1 MASVPLVCAL
11 LASKYAVILD
21 ALYGELGDAA
31 VVRVG
36 PADAEEPYPPR
47 VLGPDE
53 LPGPPPARYVIE
65 CVLPDGHLLHVSDH
79 RGYGLR
85 KVARP
90 ADAPDAWIVEIWS
103 RRDDF
108 TSGLVGTATSDEHS
122 VSGLLVGVRDALHVH
137 GMRAV
142 S

>member
-1 MASVPLVCAL
+1 MCAL
-11 LASKYAVILD
+11 LASKYAAILD
-21 ALYGELGDAA
+21 ALCGELGVAA

-36 PADAEEPYPPR
+36 PADAEEPYPPH

-65 CVLPDGHLLHVSDH
+65 CALPDGHLLHVSDH

-90 ADAPDAWIVEIWS
+90 AEAPDAWIVEIWS
-103 RRDDF
+103 SSDELA
-108 TSGLVGTATSDEHS
+108 SGLMSTATSDEHS
-122 VSGLLVGVRDALHVH
+122 VSGLLDAVRDALHVH

>member
-1 MASVPLVCAL
+1 MCAL
-11 LASKYAVILD
+11 LASKYAAILD
-21 ALYGELGDAA
+21 ALCGELGDAA

-36 PADAEEPYPPR
+36 PADAEEPYPPH

-79 RGYGLR
+79 RRYGLR

-103 RRDDF
+103 RRGDF

-122 VSGLLVGVRDALHVH
+122 VSGLLVAVRDALHVH

>member
-1 MASVPLVCAL
+1 MTSVPLVCAL
-11 LASKYAVILD
+11 LASKYPAILD
-21 ALYGELGDAA
+21 ALRGELGDAA

-36 PADAEEPYPPR
+36 PADSEEPYPPH

-90 ADAPDAWIVEIWS
+90 AEAPDAWIVEIWS
-103 RRDDF
+103 RRDDLA
-108 TSGLVGTATSDEHS
+108 SGLMSTATSDEHS
-122 VSGLLVGVRDALHVH
+122 VSGLLDAVRDALRVH

>member
-11 LASKYAVILD
+11 LASKYPAILD
-21 ALYGELGDAA
+21 ALCGELGDAA

-36 PADAEEPYPPR
+36 PADAEEPYPPH

-65 CVLPDGHLLHVSDH
+65 CALPDGLLHVSDH

-90 ADAPDAWIVEIWS
+90 AEAPDAWIVEIWS
-103 RRDDF
+103 RRDDLA
-108 TSGLVGTATSDEHS
+108 SGLMSTATSDEHS
-122 VSGLLVGVRDALHVH
+122 VSGLLDAVRDALHVH

>member
-1 MASVPLVCAL
+1 MTSSPLVCAL
-11 LASKYAVILD
+11 LASKYAALLD
-21 ALYGELGDAA
+21 ALRGELGDAA
-31 VVRVG
+31 VVRIG
-36 PADAEEPYPPR
+36 PADAEEPYPPHL
-47 VLGPDE
+47 LGPDE

-65 CVLPDGHLLHVSDH
+65 CVLPDGNLLHVSDH

-90 ADAPDAWIVEIWS
+90 AEAPDAWIVEIWS
-103 RRDDF
+103 RRDDLA
-108 TSGLVGTATSDEHS
+108 SGLMSTATSDQHS
-122 VSGLLVGVRDALHVH
+122 VSGLLDAVRDALQVH

>member
-1 MASVPLVCAL
+1 MASIPLVCAL
-11 LASKYAVILD
+11 LASKYSVILD

-65 CVLPDGHLLHVSDH
+65 CVLPAGSPRVRAAEGGAAGGGTECVDRGDLVAPWRLHFRPGGH
-79 RGYGLR
+79 RYQ
-85 KVARP
+85 
-90 ADAPDAWIVEIWS
+90 
-103 RRDDF
+103 
-108 TSGLVGTATSDEHS
+108 
-122 VSGLLVGVRDALHVH
+122 
-137 GMRAV
+137 
-142 S
+142 

>member
-1 MASVPLVCAL
+1 MASVPLMCAL
-11 LASKYAVILD
+11 LTSKYATILD
-21 ALYGELGDAA
+21 ALSGEVGDAV

-36 PADAEEPYPPR
+36 PLDAEEPYPPH

-65 CVLPDGHLLHVSDH
+65 CALRDGHLLHVSDH

-90 ADAPDAWIVEIWS
+90 AEAPDAWIVEIWS
-103 RRDDF
+103 SRGDF
-108 TSGLVGTATSDEHS
+108 ASGLVSTATSTEHS
-122 VSGLLVGVRDALHVH
+122 VSGLIGSVRDALHVH

>member
-1 MASVPLVCAL
+1 MASAPLVCAL
-11 LASKYAVILD
+11 LASKYAAILD
-21 ALYGELGDAA
+21 ALCGELSDAA

-36 PADAEEPYPPR
+36 PADAEEPYPPQ

-65 CVLPDGHLLHVSDH
+65 CVLPDGNLLHVSDH

-90 ADAPDAWIVEIWS
+90 ADAPDAWVVEIWS
-103 RRDDF
+103 RRDDLA
-108 TSGLVGTATSDEHS
+108 SGLMSTATSDERS
-122 VSGLLVGVRDALHVH
+122 VSGLLDAVRDALQGH